1 MAHAL
6 HAWIDRLGVRSPLND
21 DEIHIL
27 RAIDAPEIEENARW
41 DLVRPGQRV
50 DFSCLVVRGYVARSE
65 RFAHGGRHSTAVYL
79 PGDMCDLH
87 SVAVPVAGWGITA
100 LTDVVICQVPHEAL
114 LDAAQQSAAIAMALW
129 RDTIVDASIL
139 SKWVSVLSGHSAP
152 KRLAHLWCELAIR
165 SRIAG
170 IGDEG
175 SFPFPFTQDQLA
187 ELLGIS
193 PMHVNRV
200 AKELRASG
208 LVTWAERRIALPDW
222 QRLRRF
228 ADFDEAYLLLP
239 D

>member
-1 MAHAL
+1 MAAPL
-6 HAWIDRLGVRSPLND
+6 HAWIDRLTVRSSLSD
-21 DEIHIL
+21 DDIGVL
-27 RAIDAPEIEENARW
+27 RAIDAPVVEESARW
-41 DLVRPGQRV
+41 DLVRPGQKV
-50 DFSCLVVRGYVARSE
+50 DYSCLVVEGYVARSE

-100 LTDVVICQVPHEAL
+100 LTDVAICQVPHTAL
-114 LDAAQQSAAIAMALW
+114 LDAARQSSAIAMALW
-129 RDTIVDASIL
+129 RDVIVDGSVL

-170 IGDEG
+170 IGDEAG
-175 SFPFPFTQDQLA
+175 FPFPFTQDQLA

-200 AKELRASG
+200 SKELRSSG
-208 LVTWAERRIALPDW
+208 MVQWAGRRVEIADW
-222 QRLRRF
+222 DRLRRY
-228 ADFDEAYLLLP
+228 ADFDDLYLLLP
-239 D
+239 E